1 MKRSTFFAVIIVFAA
16 VLVGCNAS
24 QDPIHDTTKL
34 WPAFNTSVNK
44 WGFIDAKGNL
54 PFNRCLTKFPASP
67 VGMRW

>member
-16 VLVGCNAS
+16 VLVGCM
-24 QDPIHDTTKL
+24 PRKTRFTTQRSYGL
-34 WPAFNTSVNK
+34 LLILLLINGALLTQR
-44 WGFIDAKGNL
+44 ATL